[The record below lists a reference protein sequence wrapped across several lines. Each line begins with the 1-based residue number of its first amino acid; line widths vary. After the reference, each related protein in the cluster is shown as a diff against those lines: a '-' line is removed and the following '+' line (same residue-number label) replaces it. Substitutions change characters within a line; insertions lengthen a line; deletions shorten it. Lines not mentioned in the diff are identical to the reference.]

1 MTEHLPECPILK
13 PCCDDE
19 QFPEHGFCG
28 NFVGG
33 PCLHC
38 MAKCICDALR
48 ACEERVKDEALA
60 WAKAR
65 EVNGVTWVQ
74 AWAQATEVCVAAFYD
89 RISDSDLDDVMS
101 DDHKDI
107 VAWEIKRASLA
118 RMKGQD

>member
-1 MTEHLPECPILK
+1 MTEHLPECPMFK
-13 PCCDDE
+13 PCCDDDG
-19 QFPEHGFCG
+19 FPDLCSKP
-28 NFVGG
+28 VDR
-33 PCLHC
+33 CLHC
-38 MAKCICDALR
+38 MAECICDALQ
-48 ACEERVKDEALA
+48 ACEHRVKDEALA

-101 DDHKDI
+101 DDQKDI